1 MAGWSIPCRPRALA
15 CMMVGRNVVLSVDKQ
30 PAQPASPRLAIKDL
44 WATSDRNL
52 PALRGVDLEVRGG
65 EILGI
70 AGVAGNGQT
79 ELEEVIAGLRRA
91 TAGQVQICG
100 KDTTNRTPD
109 EIGRDGLAHI
119 PSDRYKMG
127 MLNEFTV
134 AENLV
139 LQRIGDAP
147 FTRKKWLRWAAIR
160 REARQLVENYDVR
173 TPSVETPVGKL
184 SGGNAQKVVLARELA
199 RQPKVLLAA
208 QPTRGLDV
216 SAIEY
221 VHRKLI
227 EQREA
232 GV

>member
-1 MAGWSIPCRPRALA
+1 M
-15 CMMVGRNVVLSVDKQ
+15 
-30 PAQPASPRLAIKDL
+30 
-44 WATSDRNL
+44 
-52 PALRGVDLEVRGG
+52 
-65 EILGI
+65 
-70 AGVAGNGQT
+70 
-79 ELEEVIAGLRRA
+79 
-91 TAGQVQICG
+91 QICG
-100 KDTTNRTPD
+100 KDTTKRTPD

-160 REARQLVENYDVR
+160 REARQLVANYDVR
-173 TPSVETPVGKL
+173 TPSVETPAGKL

-227 EQREA
+227 EQRDA
-232 GV
+232 GVAILLISTELDEILSLSDRIAVMYEGKIVGVVDAAGANVGRLGLMMAGSGLGDDEGSAVTARGSRDRSDS